1 MSTVKAD
8 TFFPTAW
15 KWVSKCAMRQ
25 SFFTSSH
32 SITCAIDGETKGDE
46 GGDEGRREEEVRRGG
61 EKRRQGEKKK
71 KKRKRRRRRG
81 RDGEEI
87 IEKYKDESP
96 KESYMYSL

>member
-32 SITCAIDGETKGDE
+32 SITCAIDGETKGYE
-46 GGDEGRREEEVRRGG
+46 GGYEGRREEEVRRGG
-61 EKRRQGEKKK
+61 EKRRRGRGGKE
-71 KKRKRRRRRG
+71 RRRRRG
-81 RDGEEI
+81 REGEE
-87 IEKYKDESP
+87 EEETGKR
-96 KESYMYSL
+96 